1 MTFVGAPNPVPIVM
15 SSSQA
20 CRSCWRAN
28 GRARMEIR
36 QDRSRMCHGVQM
48 WGLNDLVAVEPCI
61 AIAEIV
67 AHEQDNI
74 GPRLSGRGISGRGIS
89 GRGISGQ
96 ECDRNHGA
104 TTE

>member
-1 MTFVGAPNPVPIVM
+1 
-15 SSSQA
+15 
-20 CRSCWRAN
+20 
-28 GRARMEIR
+28 
-36 QDRSRMCHGVQM
+36 M

-89 GRGISGQ
+89 GRGISGRGISGQ

-104 TTE
+104 TTEECYDFHVDGGISCW